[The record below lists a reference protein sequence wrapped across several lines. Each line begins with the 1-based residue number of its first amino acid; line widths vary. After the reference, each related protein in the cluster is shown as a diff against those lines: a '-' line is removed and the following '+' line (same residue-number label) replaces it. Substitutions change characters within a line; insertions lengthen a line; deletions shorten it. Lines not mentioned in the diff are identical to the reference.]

1 MASKP
6 VKVSQLN
13 GYISRVLQT
22 DPLLGNVSVIG
33 EISNLKYHGSGHVY
47 FSLKDEAS
55 TIRCFLHAANL
66 SRIRYELNEGMEI
79 IAHGY
84 ISVYQ
89 AGGSY
94 SLNIRDIEVSGTG
107 DLAIAFEKLKQKLE
121 KEGIFDE
128 DHKKELPP
136 FPKKIAVVT
145 SETGAAVRDIIKIIK
160 SRNDITSVLV
170 YPVLVQGP
178 DAAAD
183 ISNAI
188 KDINRMDDI
197 DIIIAGRGGG
207 SMEDLWAFNEEPV
220 ARSIYDSEIP
230 VISAVGHETDFTIA
244 DFAADKRAETPT
256 AAAQMAVP
264 DTGALREYLQDTY
277 DALIRRLG
285 DTARFKE
292 ARLKQID
299 LSSMK
304 NALFLRIDTQLTK
317 ARRSSDMLLARL
329 IPMLGERENR
339 IKELEKQLAFS
350 IEKGLDARENK
361 AARLNEI
368 MQANDP
374 SGIMKKGYAAVLDKD
389 RNLVRSTEDIEKDDD
404 LTLIFRDGEADSRV
418 TGIRRKP
425 DER

>member
-1 MASKP
+1 MAAKP

-47 FSLKDEAS
+47 FSLKDEKS
-55 TIRCFLHAANL
+55 TINCFLPAGNL
-66 SRIRYELNEGMEI
+66 ARIRYELTEGMEI

-89 AGGSY
+89 AGGRY

-107 DLAIAFEKLKQKLE
+107 DLAIAFEKLKEKLE

-128 DHKKELPP
+128 AHKKELPF

-160 SRNDITSVLV
+160 SRNDVTSVLV

-183 ISNAI
+183 ISRAI
-188 KDINRMDDI
+188 YDINTMDDI
-197 DIIIAGRGGG
+197 DVIIAGRGGG

-220 ARSIYDSEIP
+220 ARSIYDSKIP

-264 DTGALREYLQDTY
+264 DTGALREYLKDTY
-277 DALIRRLG
+277 DALKRSLG
-285 DTARFKE
+285 DMAKLKE
-292 ARLKQID
+292 ARLKQLD
-299 LSSMK
+299 LSAMK
-304 NALFLRIDTQLTK
+304 NAIFFRIDSQLMK
-317 ARRSSDMLLARL
+317 ARRDMDAISSGLIPLLA
-329 IPMLGERENR
+329 EKSNR
-339 IKELEKQLAFS
+339 IKELERQIAFS
-350 IEKGLDARENK
+350 IEKSLDARENR
-361 AARLNEI
+361 AGRLMEI
-368 MQANDP
+368 IQANDP
-374 SGIMKKGYAAVLDKD
+374 SGIMKKGYAAVLDKNS
-389 RNLVRSTEDIEKDDD
+389 NLVRGTESLEKDDD
-404 LTLIFRDGEADSRV
+404 LTLIFRDGDADCRV
-418 TGIRRKP
+418 TGIRRKA
-425 DER
+425 DEH